1 MKLKNKIR
9 AYFDKEIES
18 QTLPFDI
25 HRVLPAGSVRRRA
38 GNKKA
43 FVQAL
48 VFNTV
53 LVVSLIFLLTVNAGI
68 SDRLS
73 NTPPFDYEL
82 KEVEKRIAVNIKEF
96 KAFIKQTHLHIKKG
110 G

>member
-9 AYFDKEIES
+9 TYFDNEIERE
-18 QTLPFDI
+18 TLPFDI
-25 HRVLPAGSVRRRA
+25 HRILPPGSGRWRA
-38 GNKKA
+38 NNKKA

-68 SDRLS
+68 SNTLP

-82 KEVEKRIAVNIKEF
+82 KEVEKRIAISIKEF
-96 KAFIKQTHLHIKKG
+96 KAFIEQAHLNIKKG